1 MVATEVRPGAGARV
15 RRLPA
20 SVRRSAHHGLVLT
33 AVAVT
38 VLLAATVLAALAAL
52 AGNAVDQGARG
63 RLAADPRAQVQVGA
77 DFQATG
83 LAAADK
89 AVRSATAQVFGGVP
103 EQTYLGLLGVGPL
116 IVNGGGSSN
125 GNGAVLHPVAV
136 QGAVRFGHLVSGAW
150 PAGVADVPSTSFTG
164 LPTVSPGSS
173 APGSPSTVDA
183 ALPRQLAQLL
193 GVGPGARLNLGDA
206 FGRPVTVRVTG
217 VYTAQGNAGFWPGM
231 AGDPTAAQGAAN
243 SLFVVSPAVL
253 VGTAALNGQVTA
265 YWSAQGDFTGAAAD
279 QLAGLRQRVGAF
291 AGSHADLSVFHG
303 AQPPL
308 SRMTV
313 VSSLPQAV
321 DALAAPISVARSALY
336 QPTALLAV
344 LALTALVLT
353 ARQLAEH
360 RSGEL
365 ALQQARGAGTG
376 RLLAA
381 AGAEWALTG
390 IPAAVAAPFLAQLL
404 VHGALGSAGWTAAVL
419 TLVVQGAAVLLPV
432 LYPAV
437 RPLFRRFRSPGGR
450 TSGPPRIPGS
460 RRRNGRRRAG
470 AVAVQRAGLDLALAV
485 VAVLGWL
492 ELAHH
497 HAVVQ
502 GTPVAAGPVSVPAV
516 DPVLV
521 LAPVVACVAA
531 SLLLFRLMPLTS
543 RLLDRYGRRR
553 TGLVLPL
560 AGWQL
565 SRRSARNAGPV
576 LLMCLA
582 AAVGALAST
591 ALACLDGLA
600 LDQARFTVGAD
611 VRVDT
616 SAGGGYAPSV
626 LAGAYRALPGATAV
640 TPVTLTPVTAAAG
653 TTLQIVG
660 ADTGTAASPDGVLLP
675 GRPSELRLDE
685 TLTSNGAKAAPTL
698 ELTLQ
703 DAAGLTDSVSVALPD
718 ADGGRHTVTVPLPVN
733 GSGGRPRDYPLML
746 TSITLVPQAG
756 QDAAR
761 LRLVLHRIGSGT
773 AAGDWAGALPQGLV
787 WADRTTSAAG
797 TDAAGARSA
806 ACETA
811 SAANSPDPFG
821 TGLPGVC
828 SLTSDP
834 DGLFSATISTG
845 VPEIRT
851 DPGSRLR
858 IAVRSAA
865 PAVPVPVL
873 ADPRALAAL
882 HHAVGDTVSLDLGSG
897 RSLAVRI
904 TGSVAAVPGLGSTR
918 TTGWF
923 TADQRTLAAALAAA
937 GMDQQP
943 PALWRL
949 TSTDSARTAAAVT
962 AQPALGSPLTVAQS
976 TAQLRGDPFRSGLRK
991 VLTLCRL
998 LAPAFAVIGFTV
1010 HAVVSTR
1017 ERRREFALLRAM
1029 GARSR
1034 SLSTLLWAEQLSIA
1048 LFAVVPGAL
1057 LGTALAAQ
1065 VLPLITVDDSGQPP
1079 FPPLRVRVP
1088 WGGVALSALGTAAV
1102 ICLVVMA
1109 LSRLLA
1115 RVDLV
1120 RVLRAGESA

>member
-1 MVATEVRPGAGARV
+1 MVATEVRPVRAAQV
-15 RRLPA
+15 RRLPP

-52 AGNAVDQGARG
+52 AGNAVDQGAG
-63 RLAADPRAQVQVGA
+63 TRLAADPRAQVQVGA
-77 DFQATG
+77 GFQTTG
-83 LAAADK
+83 LAAADL
-89 AVRSATAQVFGGVP
+89 AVRNATAQVFGSVP
-103 EQTYLGLLGVGPL
+103 EHTYLGLLGVGPL
-116 IVNGGGSSN
+116 VVGGGADSN
-125 GNGAVLHPVAV
+125 GKGAVLHPVAV
-136 QGAVRFGHLVSGAW
+136 QGAARFGRLLSGAW
-150 PAGVADVPSTSFTG
+150 PAGAADAPSTAFTS
-164 LPTVSPGSS
+164 LPNVSAGSS
-173 APGSPSTVDA
+173 APGAPSTVDA

-193 GVGPGARLNLGDA
+193 GVGPGGRLALSDA

-217 VYTAQGNAGFWPGM
+217 VYAAQGNAGFWPGM
-231 AGDPTAAQGAAN
+231 AGDPTATQGAAD
-243 SLFVVSPAVL
+243 SLFVVSPAAL
-253 VGTAALNGQVTA
+253 NGTAALNGQVSVD
-265 YWSAQGDFTGAAAD
+265 WSVQGDFAGAASD
-279 QLAGLRQRVGAF
+279 QLAGLRDRVGAF

-303 AQPPL
+303 APSAFS

-313 VSSLPQAV
+313 VSALPQAV
-321 DALAAPISVARSALY
+321 DALAAPVAVARSALY

-365 ALQQARGAGTG
+365 ALQQARGAGTV
-376 RLLAA
+376 RLLRAA
-381 AGAEWALTG
+381 TAEWALTG
-390 IPAAVAAPFLAQLL
+390 VPAAVAAPFLAQSL
-404 VHGALGSAGWTAAVL
+404 VHGALGSAGWTAALL

-432 LYPAV
+432 LYPAL
-437 RPLFRRFRSPGGR
+437 RPLFGRIPRLRPRGGR
-450 TSGPPRIPGS
+450 R
-460 RRRNGRRRAG
+460 G
-470 AVAVQRAGLDLALAV
+470 ARTVAVQRAGLDLALAV
-485 VAVLGWL
+485 VAVLGWS

-502 GTPVAAGPVSVPAV
+502 GTPVAAGPVAVPAV

-600 LDQARFTVGAD
+600 LDQAAFTVGAD

-626 LAGAYRALPGATAV
+626 LAGAYRALPGVTAV
-640 TPVTLTPVTAAAG
+640 TPVTLTPVTSAAG

-660 ADTGTAASPDGVLLP
+660 TDSGTAASPDGVRLP
-675 GRPSELRLDE
+675 GRPSGLSLDE
-685 TLTSNGAKAAPTL
+685 TLTSDGAKAAPTL

-703 DAAGLTDSVSVALPD
+703 DASGLTDSVTAALPD
-718 ADGGRHTVTVPLPVN
+718 ADGARHTVTVPLTVN
-733 GSGGRPRDYPLML
+733 GSGGRPRDYPLTL
-746 TSITLVPQAG
+746 TSITLVPQSG

-761 LRLVLHRIGSGT
+761 LRLVLHRIGSDSVPTPGST
-773 AAGDWAGALPQGLV
+773 AATSWAGALPPGLA
-787 WADRTTSAAG
+787 WADRTLSATG
-797 TDAAGARSA
+797 SRTT
-806 ACETA
+806 ACDT
-811 SAANSPDPFG
+811 AANAADPYQPEP
-821 TGLPGVC
+821 PGVC
-828 SLTSDP
+828 SLSSDP
-834 DGLFSATISTG
+834 DGLFSATVSTG
-845 VPEIRT
+845 IPAIKT
-851 DPGSRLR
+851 DPGTRLR
-858 IAVRSAA
+858 IAVA
-865 PAVPVPVL
+865 PAVSTASSTPAAPVPVL

-882 HHAVGDTVSLDLGSG
+882 HHAVGDTVNLDLGSG

-937 GMDQQP
+937 GVDQQP

-962 AQPALGSPLTVAQS
+962 ARPALGSPLTVAQS
-976 TAQLRGDPFRSGLRK
+976 AAQLRGDPFRSGLRK

-1057 LGTALAAQ
+1057 LGTVLAAQ

-1088 WGGVALSALGTAAV
+1088 WGGVTLSALGTAAA

>member
-1 MVATEVRPGAGARV
+1 MVATEVRPVGGARV
-15 RRLPA
+15 RRLPP

-52 AGNAVDQGARG
+52 AGNAVDQGAG
-63 RLAADPRAQVQVGA
+63 TRLTADPRAQVQVSAG
-77 DFQATG
+77 FQTTG
-83 LAAADK
+83 LAAADT
-89 AVRSATAQVFGGVP
+89 AVRKATAQVFGGVP

-116 IVNGGGSSN
+116 VVGGGADSN
-125 GNGAVLHPVAV
+125 GKGAVLHPVAV
-136 QGAVRFGHLVSGAW
+136 QGAARFGRLVSGSW
-150 PAGVADVPSTSFTG
+150 PAGVADVPSTAFTS

-173 APGSPSTVDA
+173 APGAPSTVDA
-183 ALPRQLAQLL
+183 ALPQQLAQLL
-193 GVGPGARLNLGDA
+193 GVAPGKELTLSDA

-217 VYTAQGNAGFWPGM
+217 VYTARGNAGFWPGM

-243 SLFVVSPAVL
+243 SLFVVSPAAL
-253 VGTAALNGQVTA
+253 NGTAALNGQVTVD
-265 YWSAQGDFTGAAAD
+265 WSAQGDFADAASD
-279 QLAGLRQRVGAF
+279 RLAGLQDRVGAF
-291 AGSHADLSVFHG
+291 AGSHTDLSVFHG
-303 AQPPL
+303 VPSPL
-308 SRMTV
+308 SGRMTV

-321 DALAAPISVARSALY
+321 AALAAPVAVARSALY

-360 RSGEL
+360 RRGEL

-376 RLLAA
+376 RLLGAA
-381 AGAEWALTG
+381 AAEWALTG
-390 IPAAVAAPFLAQLL
+390 VPAAVAAPFLAQLL
-404 VHGALGSAGWTAAVL
+404 VHGALGPAGWTAAVL

-437 RPLFRRFRSPGGR
+437 RPLLG
-450 TSGPPRIPGS
+450 RIPRLRS
-460 RRRNGRRRAG
+460 RSRGRRRART
-470 AVAVQRAGLDLALAV
+470 VAAQRAGLDLALAV

-502 GTPVAAGPVSVPAV
+502 ESPVTAGPVAVPAV

-565 SRRSARNAGPV
+565 SRSSARNAGPV

-616 SAGGGYAPSV
+616 SSGGGYAPSV
-626 LAGAYRALPGATAV
+626 LAGAYRALPGVTAV

-660 ADTGTAASPDGVLLP
+660 TDTGTAAAADGVRLP
-675 GRPSELRLDE
+675 GRPSELSLDE
-685 TLTSNGAKAAPTL
+685 TLSSDGAKAAPTL
-698 ELTLQ
+698 ELTFQ
-703 DAAGLTDSVSVALPD
+703 DASGLTDSVNAALPD
-718 ADGGRHTVTVPLPVN
+718 ADGGQHTVTVPLAVN
-733 GSGGRPRDYPLML
+733 GSGGRPRDYPLTL
-746 TSITLVPQAG
+746 TSITLVPQSG

-761 LRLVLHRIGSGT
+761 LRLVLHRIGSGSGSGS
-773 AAGDWAGALPQGLV
+773 AATTWAGALPQGLA
-787 WADRTTSAAG
+787 WADRTVSATGSRTTAC
-797 TDAAGARSA
+797 DPDSA
-806 ACETA
+806 
-811 SAANSPDPFG
+811 DPYQPVP
-821 TGLPGVC
+821 PGVC
-828 SLTSDP
+828 SLSSDP
-834 DGLFSATISTG
+834 GGLFSATISTG
-845 VPEIRT
+845 VPAIQT
-851 DPGSRLR
+851 DAGTRLR
-858 IAVRSAA
+858 IVVAPSA
-865 PAVPVPVL
+865 PAAPVPVL
-873 ADPRALAAL
+873 ADAQALGAL
-882 HHAVGDTVSLDLGSG
+882 HHSVGDTASLDLGSG

-904 TGSVAAVPGLGSTR
+904 TGSVTAVPGLGSTR

-937 GMDQQP
+937 GVDQQP

-949 TSTDSARTAAAVT
+949 TSSDSARTAAAVS

-1029 GARSR
+1029 GVRSR

-1057 LGTALAAQ
+1057 LGTGLAAR

-1088 WGGVALSALGTAAV
+1088 WGGVALSALGTAAA

>member
-1 MVATEVRPGAGARV
+1 MVATEVRPGGGARV

-52 AGNAVDQGARG
+52 AGNAVDQGAG
-63 RLAADPRAQVQVGA
+63 VRLAADPRAQVQVSAG
-77 DFQATG
+77 FQTTG
-83 LAAADK
+83 LAAADR

-116 IVNGGGSSN
+116 IVNGASN
-125 GNGAVLHPVAV
+125 GKGAVLHPVAV
-136 QGAVRFGHLVSGAW
+136 QGAARYGRLVSGAW
-150 PAGVADVPSTSFTG
+150 PAGTADVPSTSFTT
-164 LPTVSPGSS
+164 LPTVSPGVS
-173 APGSPSTVDA
+173 APGASSTVDA
-183 ALPRQLAQLL
+183 ALPQQLAQLL
-193 GVGPGARLNLGDA
+193 GVRPGARLTLGDA

-243 SLFVVSPAVL
+243 SLFVVSPAAL
-253 VGTAALNGQVTA
+253 NGTAALNGQVTA
-265 YWSAQGDFTGAAAD
+265 YWSAQGDFAGAAAN
-279 QLAGLRQRVGAF
+279 QLAGLRDRAGAF

-321 DALAAPISVARSALY
+321 DALAAPIAVARSALY

-344 LALTALVLT
+344 LALTALILT

-381 AGAEWALTG
+381 AGVEWGLTG
-390 IPAAVAAPFLAQLL
+390 IPAAVAAPFLAQFL
-404 VHGALGSAGWTAAVL
+404 VHGALGPAGWTAAVL
-419 TLVVQGAAVLLPV
+419 TLAVQGAAVLLPV
-432 LYPAV
+432 LHPAL
-437 RPLFRRFRSPGGR
+437 RPLFRRIS
-450 TSGPPRIPGS
+450 IP
-460 RRRNGRRRAG
+460 RRRDTRRRTG

-485 VAVLGWL
+485 VALLGWL

-502 GTPVAAGPVSVPAV
+502 GASVAAGPVSVPAV

-553 TGLVLPL
+553 AGLVLPL

-582 AAVGALAST
+582 AAVGALSGT

-626 LAGAYRALPGATAV
+626 LADAYRALPGVTAV

-660 ADTGTAASPDGVLLP
+660 TDTGTATTPDGLPLP
-675 GRPSELRLDE
+675 GRPSALRLDE

-703 DAAGLTDSVSVALPD
+703 DASGLTDSVNAALPD

-733 GSGGRPRDYPLML
+733 GSGHPRDYPLTL

-761 LRLVLHRIGSGT
+761 LRLVLHRIGSSPGTGPDPGT
-773 AAGDWAGALPQGLV
+773 AATDWAGVLPPGLA
-787 WADRTTSAAG
+787 WADRTVSAG
-797 TDAAGARSA
+797 GARTN
-806 ACETA
+806 ACDTNPA
-811 SAANSPDPFG
+811 SASSDLFQPGP
-821 TGLPGVC
+821 PGVC
-828 SLTSDP
+828 SLTSDASDTSDP
-834 DGLFSATISTG
+834 GGLFSATISTG
-845 VPEIRT
+845 VPEMKT
-851 DPGSRLR
+851 DPGSRIR
-858 IAVRSAA
+858 IAVTSSA
-865 PAVPVPVL
+865 PAAPVPVL

-897 RSLAVRI
+897 RSMAVRI

-937 GMDQQP
+937 GVDQQP
-943 PALWRL
+943 PTLWRL

-962 AQPALGSPLTVAQS
+962 AQPALGSAQTVAQS
-976 TAQLRGDPFRSGLRK
+976 TAQLRGDPFRSGLRR

-1034 SLSTLLWAEQLSIA
+1034 SLATLLWAEQLSIA

-1065 VLPLITVDDSGQPP
+1065 VLPLITVDDSGRPP

-1088 WGGVALSALGTAAV
+1088 WGGVALSALGTAAL

>member
-1 MVATEVRPGAGARV
+1 MVATEVRPGGGARV

-52 AGNAVDQGARG
+52 AGNAVDQGAG
-63 RLAADPRAQVQVGA
+63 VRLAADPRAQVQVSAG
-77 DFQATG
+77 FQATG

-116 IVNGGGSSN
+116 IVSRTGGSN

-136 QGAVRFGHLVSGAW
+136 QGAARFGRLVSGDW
-150 PAGVADVPSTSFTG
+150 PSGVADAPSTSFTS
-164 LPTVSPGSS
+164 LPTVSPGAS
-173 APGSPSTVDA
+173 AQGTASTVDA
-183 ALPRQLAQLL
+183 ALPQQLAQLF
-193 GVGPGARLNLGDA
+193 GVRPGARLTLGDA

-217 VYTAQGNAGFWPGM
+217 VYTARGNAGFWPGM

-243 SLFVVSPAVL
+243 SLFVVSPAAL
-253 VGTAALNGQVTA
+253 NGTAALNGQVIA
-265 YWSAQGDFTGAAAD
+265 YWSAQGDFAGAAAN
-279 QLAGLRQRVGAF
+279 QLAGLRDRAGAF

-321 DALAAPISVARSALY
+321 DALAAPIAVARSALY

-381 AGAEWALTG
+381 AAAEWGLTG

-404 VHGALGSAGWTAAVL
+404 VHGALGPAGWTAAVL
-419 TLVVQGAAVLLPV
+419 TLTVQGAAVLLPV
-432 LYPAV
+432 LSPAL
-437 RPLFRRFRSPGGR
+437 RPLLS
-450 TSGPPRIPGS
+450 RIPMQ
-460 RRRNGRRRAG
+460 RRHSGRRRAG

-485 VAVLGWL
+485 VALLGWL

-502 GTPVAAGPVSVPAV
+502 GTSVAAGPVSVPAV

-531 SLLLFRLMPLTS
+531 ALLLFRLMPLTS

-582 AAVGALAST
+582 AAVGALAGT

-616 SAGGGYAPSV
+616 SADGGYAPSV
-626 LAGAYRALPGATAV
+626 LAGAYRALPGVTAV

-660 ADTGTAASPDGVLLP
+660 TDTGAATTPDGLLLP
-675 GRPSELRLDE
+675 GRPSALRLDE

-698 ELTLQ
+698 ELTFQ
-703 DAAGLTDSVSVALPD
+703 DASGLTDSVNAALPD
-718 ADGGRHTVTVPLPVN
+718 ADGSRHTVTVPLPVN
-733 GSGGRPRDYPLML
+733 GSGGRPRDYPLTL

-761 LRLVLHRIGSGT
+761 LRLVLHRIGSSTDTDT
-773 AAGDWAGALPQGLV
+773 AATDWAGALPRGLA
-787 WADRTTSAAG
+787 WADRTVFAG
-797 TDAAGARSA
+797 GARTTA
-806 ACETA
+806 ACNATPAGSDLFE
-811 SAANSPDPFG
+811 PGP
-821 TGLPGVC
+821 PGVC
-828 SLTSDP
+828 SLTADTSDP
-834 DGLFSATISTG
+834 GGLFSATISTG
-845 VPEIRT
+845 VPDLTT

-858 IAVRSAA
+858 IAVTSSA
-865 PAVPVPVL
+865 PAAPVPVL

-897 RSLAVRI
+897 RSLPARI

-923 TADQRTLAAALAAA
+923 TADQHTLAAALAAA
-937 GMDQQP
+937 GVDQQP

-962 AQPALGSPLTVAQS
+962 AQPALGSALTVAQS
-976 TAQLRGDPFRSGLRK
+976 TAQLRGDPFRGGLRR

-1034 SLSTLLWAEQLSIA
+1034 SLATLLWAEQLSIA

-1088 WGGVALSALGTAAV
+1088 WGGVALSAMGTAAL